1 MDASDMAKIR
11 SMKGKSE
18 AEKKKIMKT
27 ITKDKPHM
35 VKGSQAAKEHMAKLR
50 AMRK

>member
-27 ITKDKPHM
+27 IAKDKPHM

>member
-11 SMKGKSE
+11 SMKGKGE

-27 ITKDKPHM
+27 ISKKKPHM